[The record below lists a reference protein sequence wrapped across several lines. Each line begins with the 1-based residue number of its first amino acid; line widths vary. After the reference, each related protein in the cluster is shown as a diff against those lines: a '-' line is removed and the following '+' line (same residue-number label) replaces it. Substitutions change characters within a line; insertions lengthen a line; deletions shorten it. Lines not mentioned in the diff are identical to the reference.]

1 MHPHATGVGKA
12 AAPYG
17 SWESPISA
25 AAVSA
30 AGKAVEGL
38 AVAGDGRLLWVE
50 TRPEEGGYAKQPTH
64 SPLASAP
71 TNLNTHRRP
80 SARVTP
86 RFFLLP
92 SSPGAR
98 FS

>member
-1 MHPHATGVGKA
+1 MHPHATGVEKA

-50 TRPEEGGYAKQPTH
+50 TRPEEGGYAKNNPPTP
-64 SPLASAP
+64 SRCLQTLAPIVAEVS
-71 TNLNTHRRP
+71 
-80 SARVTP
+80 
-86 RFFLLP
+86 LP
-92 SSPGAR
+92 SSPGAL

>member
-1 MHPHATGVGKA
+1 MHPHASGSGVEKA

-50 TRPEEGGYAKQPTH
+50 TRPEEGGCAKQ
-64 SPLASAP
+64 S
-71 TNLNTHRRP
+71 
-80 SARVTP
+80 TP
-86 RFFLLP
+86 IYCAQILDFPYLMIYLKL
-92 SSPGAR
+92 
-98 FS
+98 